1 MRHFAYALFL
11 FLPACVSTP
20 TPQED
25 KIYTK
30 SFRASFDEV
39 WRAAQQAVISY
50 PLKVNNMEQG
60 TIQTTLLRSH
70 TYFKP
75 PHLEKKHAGG
85 YRYDLQLTLIKE
97 SKTITAVSLQKKL
110 QVYKDFISKPV
121 DLISDGLEETALLYR
136 IEREIEIDRNLTK
149 QSAASQ

>member
-1 MRHFAYALFL
+1 MRYILPLLFIL
-11 FLPACVSTP
+11 TGCVSTP
-20 TPQED
+20 SLEED
-25 KIYTK
+25 KAYTK

-75 PHLEKKHAGG
+75 PHLEKRHAGG

-121 DLISDGLEETALLYR
+121 DLVSDGLEESALLYR

-149 QSAASQ
+149 QSSSQ